1 MLNQKKFTRRD
12 FLNLSGLG
20 LVGLFGPNLNPLMN
34 LYQDQQGRV
43 IYENISTHKKPT
55 YDSEK
60 VRIHWKDAVFPI
72 TSVVLGSDDPS
83 HNRIWYKVGTEG
95 YAHSGAIQPVRT
107 DVNPVYYDFPPEGA
121 LAEVTVPYTDALWT
135 PGERYH
141 VAYRFIT
148 KPLIGSKMWSRD
160 LTASPIITFWKIN
173 GISIITFQ
181 LLISGSSRPMS

>member
-20 LVGLFGPNLNPLMN
+20 LAGLFGPHLSPLMS
-34 LYQDQQGRV
+34 LYQGQQGRV
-43 IYENISTHKKPT
+43 IYEHISTYKKPT

-72 TSVVLGSDDPS
+72 TGVVLGRDDSS

-107 DVNPVYYDFPPEGA
+107 DINPVYYDLPPEGS
-121 LAEVTVPYTDALWT
+121 LAEVTVPYT
-135 PGERYH
+135 
-141 VAYRFIT
+141 
-148 KPLIGSKMWSRD
+148 
-160 LTASPIITFWKIN
+160 
-173 GISIITFQ
+173 
-181 LLISGSSRPMS
+181 